1 MQAVVRLAG
10 YAGAL
15 ALAFGAAWAAGSG
28 VRAPAVASA
37 APVAPSAPQSAA
49 VPPAPDPPASDPIA
63 RSGDDTRGLA
73 ATAAGYTLLL
83 PNATFTAG
91 RRGELTVTVAGPD
104 NRPVRA
110 FETGSGGEQLHLLV
124 VRRDTA
130 GFQHLHPQQG
140 ADGSWRAPLALPAA
154 GVYRLYAQFAATG
167 GPELVLGT
175 DLYASGDFRPVGFAP
190 SRVARAGDY
199 QVRLDGELVPGRP
212 SQVFATVSRDGVPVA
227 DLQPHRGAFGHLVA
241 LRRFDLAYVPARPD
255 VAAPS
260 GTDRSG
266 PGIAFTVD
274 VPTAGGYRLYLDFS
288 HDGVVRTAEF
298 TLDTR
303 DGA

>member
-1 MQAVVRLAG
+1 MQAVVVRLAG

-37 APVAPSAPQSAA
+37 APVASAPQSAA
-49 VPPAPDPPASDPIA
+49 VPDASASTPIA
-63 RSGDDTRGLA
+63 RFGDDTRGLA

-167 GPELVLGT
+167 GPGLVLGT

-190 SRVARAGDY
+190 SRVAQAGDY

-212 SQVFATVSRDGVPVA
+212 SQVFATVSRDGFPVT
-227 DLQPHRGAFGHLVA
+227 DLQPHLGAFGHLVA
-241 LRRFDLAYVPARPD
+241 LRRSDLAYVPARPD
-255 VAAPS
+255 AAAPS